1 MFIPHGGALFS
12 GVFFAVFNRNLRLN
26 TAWLLS
32 ARLRRKLNSSL
43 LFMGPRS
50 PSIYLWSIL
59 TELGFPPSGPTVLHE
74 DNQAA
79 IAMINECKPT
89 PRSGHIDIQHFEI
102 QEWQRNREI
111 IMRYIPTTINPMD
124 QATMNL
130 GWTLPHARHARRLM
144 GHYGY

>member
-1 MFIPHGGALFS
+1 
-12 GVFFAVFNRNLRLN
+12 
-26 TAWLLS
+26 
-32 ARLRRKLNSSL
+32 
-43 LFMGPRS
+43 MGPRS

-79 IAMINECKPT
+79 IAMINERKPT

-130 GWTLPHARHARRLM
+130 GWTLPHARHAHRLM